1 MTERKSKEKKSSRE
15 YGNRSMSSPKEVTKK
30 RSRPYTTGELNR
42 LVDDLCHPF
51 YKENQGFVL
60 VDAVLHGLVEKNP
73 PESVRKFLRY
83 NLPTI
88 VKEALKHLK

>member
-1 MTERKSKEKKSSRE
+1 LRGGEEMGSTSKAR
-15 YGNRSMSSPKEVTKK
+15 KK

-51 YKENQGFVL
+51 YKENPSYML
-60 VDAVLHGLVEKNP
+60 VDAVLHGLIERNP

-83 NLPTI
+83 NLPTT
-88 VKEALKHLK
+88 VKQALKQLR